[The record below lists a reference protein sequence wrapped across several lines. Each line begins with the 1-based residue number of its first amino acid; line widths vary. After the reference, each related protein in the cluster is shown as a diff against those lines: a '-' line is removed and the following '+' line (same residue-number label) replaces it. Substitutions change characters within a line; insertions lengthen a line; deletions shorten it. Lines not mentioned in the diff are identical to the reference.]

1 MSGWIGTPFDGLP
14 GFSRFFVDHAAGRLP
29 ASTQTL
35 RLPEAPEAWERVR
48 AARPPHAPEAGLLEA
63 MAREQR
69 RLNAPA
75 ATFESLRRLGAGD
88 THVVI
93 TGQQPGLGG
102 GPLFN
107 RYKIATAVALAR
119 WLTGTRGISAV
130 PVFWNAADDADFDEA
145 AHARLARADLSLAV
159 IGLDANFRK
168 PRAWVGDVPIEAAV
182 AAETLSEEFGPAP
195 SAEGLRDFGDWM
207 SRAALDAFG
216 ADGLIVLDARLPEIR
231 RAAAPLFRRYLDG
244 AAEVAAL
251 VTGAGE
257 ALERE
262 GYKALLTPEAA
273 AACLFVTTDR
283 ARERLEPA
291 EALARAAEL
300 VGDRPESLSPNV
312 VLRPLV
318 ADSVLPTI
326 ASVLGPGELSYFS
339 QIAAIYPRL
348 GVEAPVTIDRLS
360 ATLLPPELFDV
371 ARGLDLLPRDLLG
384 DPAEAL
390 RRWLERQLPPEL
402 TLALDE
408 ARRGVTKALDQLRE
422 PARSFDPSLIQMI
435 DSALEKSLF
444 QQERLAE
451 GVFKKI
457 KQKREL
463 QRPRLKHL
471 SDFLL
476 PRQKPQERELA
487 SRNWTRLAPET
498 DLNAL
503 ALAHVEA
510 LMSGRRV
517 HYLVTL

>member
-1 MSGWIGTPFDGLP
+1 MSGWTGTPFDGLP

-29 ASTQTL
+29 ATTRTL
-35 RLPEAPEAWERVR
+35 RLPDAPEAWEAAR
-48 AARPPHAPEAGLLEA
+48 AARPPHAPDAALLEA
-63 MAREQR
+63 LRREHA
-69 RLNAPA
+69 RLNAPPA
-75 ATFESLRRLGAGD
+75 SRASLDRLAEGR

-119 WLTGTRGISAV
+119 WLTETRGLPAV

-145 AHARLARADLSLAV
+145 SHARLARADLSLAAV
-159 IGLDANFRK
+159 TLDAKYRR
-168 PRAWVGDVPIEAAV
+168 PRAWVGDVPLEAAL
-182 AAETLSEEFGPAP
+182 AAEAAGEEFGPLP
-195 SAEGLRDFGDWM
+195 STEGLRDFGDWM

-216 ADGLIVLDARLPEIR
+216 AQGLVVLDARLPEIR
-231 RAAAPLFRRYLDG
+231 RAAAPLFRRYLADAPG
-244 AAEVAAL
+244 VAAA
-251 VTGAGE
+251 VAAAGE

-262 GYKALLTPEAA
+262 GYSALLTPEAA
-273 AACLFVTTDR
+273 AACLFLTPER
-283 ARERLEPA
+283 AREKLEPA
-291 EALARAAEL
+291 EALARAAAL
-300 VGDRPESLSPNV
+300 VDERPEALSPNV

-318 ADSVLPTI
+318 ADTVLPTI

-339 QIAAIYPRL
+339 QIATIYPRL
-348 GVEAPVTIDRLS
+348 GLETPVTIDRLS
-360 ATLLPPELFDV
+360 VTLLPPELLDV

-384 DPAEAL
+384 DPVEAL
-390 RRWLERQLPPEL
+390 RRWYERQLPPEL
-402 TLALDE
+402 TLALE
-408 ARRGVTKALDQLRE
+408 ETRLGLARALDQLRE
-422 PARSFDPSLIQMI
+422 PARSFDPSLVQMI
-435 DSALEKSLF
+435 DSALEKTLF

-471 SDFLL
+471 PDFLL

-487 SRNWTRLAPET
+487 GRNWPRLAPEV
-498 DLNAL
+498 DLAAL
-503 ALAHVEA
+503 ARAHVEA

-517 HYLVTL
+517 HYLVQI